1 MDEPLSVA
9 DIESFGDLS
18 NDEKAEM
25 IATLLTVMVLDTNKG
40 VRVYN
45 FNNENKVKPLATEKI
60 WSNRW
65 KQMNDQEEF
74 VSIDLGKVGYKTDPL
89 TLILAA
95 KIEAFYQCDS
105 GRSLADDALLDARNQ
120 NIFLI
125 Y

>member
-18 NDEKAEM
+18 DDEKAKM

-45 FNNENKVKPLATEKI
+45 FDNEDKVKPLATEKI

-65 KQMNDQEEF
+65 KQMNDQDEF
-74 VSIDLGKVGYKTDPL
+74 VSIDLGK
-89 TLILAA
+89 
-95 KIEAFYQCDS
+95 
-105 GRSLADDALLDARNQ
+105 LD
-120 NIFLI
+120 
-125 Y
+125 